1 MTHLPSDF
9 PENRRFSWN
18 SFIQAR
24 NAKLF
29 FSPPAFS
36 FLIDILCSWVRA
48 KTFSTRQPLTCRVNE
63 INKKKK
69 ITCDS
74 HKSCLSPRI
83 RPTTD
88 NGLSN
93 GRQPGCSSCLRL
105 DFFSLWLWAW
115 TLPNKATVGGE
126 QWRQKELLRW
136 TSAAIKEA
144 WEQKRISRTHKKLV
158 FVSIASAYGR
168 RLLRQL
174 AHKTTPELWFS
185 SAGRSAWLK
194 TLRLRRIIR

>member
-24 NAKLF
+24 NARILF
-29 FSPPAFS
+29 FSPHAFS
-36 FLIDILCSWVRA
+36 FLIDILLSWVKA
-48 KTFSTRQPLTCRVNE
+48 KTFSTCQPLTSCMSE

-88 NGLSN
+88 VCGSSERLTTGSRMDVRPVAPVVYDLISFLSDS
-93 GRQPGCSSCLRL
+93 GCSAKQSN
-105 DFFSLWLWAW
+105 SLKRA
-115 TLPNKATVGGE
+115 AAE
-126 QWRQKELLRW
+126 R
-136 TSAAIKEA
+136 TSPMN
-144 WEQKRISRTHKKLV
+144 L
-158 FVSIASAYGR
+158 
-168 RLLRQL
+168 
-174 AHKTTPELWFS
+174 S
-185 SAGRSAWLK
+185 SD
-194 TLRLRRIIR
+194 